1 MAITSADIQNQSFSI
16 DRKGY
21 NVDEVDVFL
30 ERVAG
35 EIDALNNQIAQ
46 LHNQIDEL
54 SYGSQDSMI
63 MLNETPSVPEVADT
77 GEKDAR
83 IAELEQQLEERRGE
97 DNAIAKAL
105 ITAQR
110 SGDEVVAKAKTDA
123 ENMRQEAEDEA
134 KRILD
139 KANNEKQRILDT
151 IEHLQ
156 EERENARDD
165 YQDMLKEFIT
175 SATKKLSEVGGDSLL
190 ASAPSPSAHA
200 AQQTGRVM
208 PKAQAPIHREVSSNV
223 ATYTTPP
230 VNNVVVTPVTPRP
243 SKPEKDLSGF
253 GDADDGFE
261 FEDVE

>member
-1 MAITSADIQNQSFSI
+1 MAISSTDIQNQSFSI

-30 ERVAG
+30 ERMANEV
-35 EIDALNNQIAQ
+35 DALNNQIAQ
-46 LHNQIDEL
+46 LNDRIDEM
-54 SYGSQDSMI
+54 SYAAPSM
-63 MLNETPSVPEVADT
+63 VASFEESSASLAMVDT
-77 GEKDAR
+77 SDKDAL
-83 IAELEQQLEERRGE
+83 IADLQQQLEARRGE

-110 SGDEVVAKAKTDA
+110 SGEEVVAQAKSDA
-123 ENMRQEAEDEA
+123 GHMRQDAEDEA
-134 KRILD
+134 RRILD

-151 IEHLQ
+151 ISQLQ
-156 EERENARDD
+156 NDRETARTD

-190 ASAPSPSAHA
+190 APSSSEQAH
-200 AQQTGRVM
+200 QTGRVM
-208 PKAQAPIHREVSSNV
+208 PRAQAPIRREVSSNV
-223 ATYTTPP
+223 ATYTTPAA
-230 VNNVVVTPVTPRP
+230 NNVVITPATPRP